1 MLHQVL
7 EFYNY
12 ATSVL
17 LDRLSK
23 EIKLS
28 NGTKTWRPLVAYK
41 NLVRAIENSGIAA
54 AYTLRYFST
63 GRLNQEEVLAFLQ
76 AQVSLV
82 HTLETFQ
89 CPLNLWFIKKRFYL
103 RSTSIRHPIFHQK
116 LKDVSAELSR
126 VTTTVVLKMGK

>member
-1 MLHQVL
+1 ML

-76 AQVSLV
+76 AQVSLA
-82 HTLETFQ
+82 HIMLRIENTHNENI
-89 CPLNLWFIKKRFYL
+89 LNSLNSWFIK
-103 RSTSIRHPIFHQK
+103 
-116 LKDVSAELSR
+116 
-126 VTTTVVLKMGK
+126 